1 MFCEQKKMEKDHDSE
16 DIHSLSSDFDPFK
29 CSDDEKDADY
39 VNEPEKRKKKTL
51 LRKKR
56 DIQISQSNS
65 NEKIIVPT
73 SANNHNDFF
82 ANLTTTKTLSNESTV
97 LVETNSNP
105 EENKLENTISFD
117 LEARMESM
125 LTKFSEKIENRF
137 ERIQKQLARL
147 EAKMN
152 CMKPFDEST
161 KCERLGEQDDFH
173 ETLRLIGLPLK
184 TVTDMA
190 DFENN
195 LQIVSFEQKLVINIM
210 HLNNMYMISLLSQ
223 Y

>member
-1 MFCEQKKMEKDHDSE
+1 
-16 DIHSLSSDFDPFK
+16 
-29 CSDDEKDADY
+29 
-39 VNEPEKRKKKTL
+39 
-51 LRKKR
+51 
-56 DIQISQSNS
+56 
-65 NEKIIVPT
+65 
-73 SANNHNDFF
+73 
-82 ANLTTTKTLSNESTV
+82 
-97 LVETNSNP
+97 
-105 EENKLENTISFD
+105 
-117 LEARMESM
+117 MESM

-152 CMKPFDEST
+152 CMKPFDESI

-184 TVTDMA
+184 TIIDME